1 MSSER
6 RVQANRM
13 NASQSTGPRSAAGK
27 ARVARNAVKHG
38 LSQPPSRMGEPT
50 GNVRALMLELAGHD
64 AALLRPAHE
73 VAEIYVY
80 LQRLQREK
88 QRVLGQA
95 QAVAVAAA
103 WASLTMAEAEE
114 RAAVAAAQRLLT
126 LETYERKARS
136 RLRKAIA
143 GLWPPT

>member
-13 NASQSTGPRSAAGK
+13 NASQSTGPRSASGK

-38 LSQPPSRMGEPT
+38 LSQPPSRMGEPA
-50 GNVRALMLELAGHD
+50 GSVRDLMLELAGRD
-64 AALLRPAHE
+64 AALLPPARE
-73 VAEIYVY
+73 VAEVYAY

-95 QAVAVAAA
+95 QAVAVESAP
-103 WASLTMAEAEE
+103 LTVAEAEE
-114 RAAVAAAQRLLT
+114 RAAIAVAQRLLT
-126 LETYERKARS
+126 LEAYERKARS
-136 RLRKAIA
+136 RLRKTMAC
-143 GLWPPT
+143 L